1 MQSVIRRLLTSSQ
14 GCGGRNLQPP
24 PRRGTSARCAR
35 RLPDCWP
42 TGFAAVLLRE
52 GQRGDLLS
60 RFQRVQLLHFPQAL
74 SHPTQSELFCNNRSI
89 ARVAINLRAEP
100 VAAFACSPFGLIGAF
115 IENPLIGKFRKLRNS
130 SRRGSC
136 KSHCGRIR
144 RSIGMQQSC
153 RAKTSFRPHSKCR
166 SISEHN
172 GASNASLPA
181 KKAQASRYAPVAPM

>member
-89 ARVAINLRAEP
+89 VMGNAMNR
-100 VAAFACSPFGLIGAF
+100 
-115 IENPLIGKFRKLRNS
+115 
-130 SRRGSC
+130 
-136 KSHCGRIR
+136 GRIDYYCSGQQWVPKGSER
-144 RSIGMQQSC
+144 QPALRSSITKSAPDC
-153 RAKTSFRPHSKCR
+153 ISARHCCLPPRAFLECLGGQIPAR
-166 SISEHN
+166 SRALRDHAANLVI
-172 GASNASLPA
+172 LPTLGGRT
-181 KKAQASRYAPVAPM
+181 AQ